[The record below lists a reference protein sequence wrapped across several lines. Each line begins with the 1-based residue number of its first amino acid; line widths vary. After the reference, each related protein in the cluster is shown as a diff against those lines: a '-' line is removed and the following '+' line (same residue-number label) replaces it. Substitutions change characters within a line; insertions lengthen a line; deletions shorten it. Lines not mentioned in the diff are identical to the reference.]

1 MHFWQWLNF
10 IIVLLVFGA
19 YLVGK
24 LRLVALRRAG
34 RYPMPGQ
41 AVMADVERLLK
52 SGERSWAIRCY
63 CEIHA
68 CSLRQARD
76 AVAAL
81 VKQ

>member
-1 MHFWQWLNF
+1 MNFSLWLTL
-10 IIVLLVFGA
+10 ILVLLVIGGQLIVSFQLA
-19 YLVGK
+19 
-24 LRLVALRRAG
+24 ALRRTG
-34 RYPMPGQ
+34 QYPMRGK

-63 CEIHA
+63 REIHA
-68 CSLRQARD
+68 CSLRQARN